1 MSYYNHIELT
11 EEEQKLRDKL
21 VAMFLSKD
29 YSNMLLGIEML
40 KQQKG
45 ELWLETIGRLFRIM
59 YYLFHFEDDQPEK
72 TYGYKFNEL
81 DKSKYNVNYNGR
93 YIGHWTVRFVSHEEV
108 HVFLPRISTGLSIV
122 FKWHDYL
129 DNDDLEGWSDWD
141 LVEYI
146 SVGLGNGRATLT
158 YSDEGRWA
166 EQVCDDFV
174 AALEVD
180 IRKIMGQTKTV

>member
-59 YYLFHFEDDQPEK
+59 YYLFHFEDDQPDK
-72 TYGYKFNEL
+72 TYGYKFNEIPANT
-81 DKSKYNVNYNGR
+81 DTIGR

-108 HVFLPRISTGLSIV
+108 HIFLPHPSAVLSV
-122 FKWHDYL
+122 NFHWHDYL
-129 DNDDLEGWSDWD
+129 DDDDLKGWSDWD

-158 YSDEGRWA
+158 YSDEGRYA

-174 AALEVD
+174 EALEVD